1 MKKIIEKIIKNLFVP
16 SKFYGGISIL
26 WRGCSFELCSNISIF
41 KTLKS
46 SQPKKRKIAVKSDL
60 FLFNSGR
67 SAIVAALRAQGLS
80 RSDKVII
87 SSFTCDALPF
97 AISQVG
103 SSAIYVDVNEDLTMN
118 EADVR
123 STLDSKPKAI
133 IVQNT
138 LGRLGLREEFIQ
150 ELIERDIF
158 VLVDNSLSYGS
169 EVNGRCLSTFGHAS
183 VWTFEC
189 SKTITIGGGGALQIN
204 YSSLLPKINEV
215 YKNIPQVGFLEDLR
229 RYIHLRL
236 SLALMKHP
244 SLFGPFIW
252 TILRL
257 IGVFKP
263 SSSQN
268 KVLSGSI
275 LRLGKLGHRLYEE
288 VHKEKDKIFDKTND
302 NIKFYEDLFRT
313 LNVITP
319 IQSRKEEKIV
329 SPRFCVFAKEGQI
342 NNLMQE
348 CLTEKLEVG
357 RWFEIAPP
365 TLKECIVSGIS
376 NNKAQIFSANIVN
389 FPAYWTLSELEKN
402 TISKI
407 ILKLASKNLFD
418 VAPKEFC

>member
-1 MKKIIEKIIKNLFVP
+1 MKKIIEKVTKTLFVP
-16 SKFYGGISIL
+16 SKFYGGISVL
-26 WRGCSFELCSNISIF
+26 WRGCSLELCNNVSVFN
-41 KTLKS
+41 TLKS
-46 SQPKKRKIAVKSDL
+46 NQSKKRKITLASDL

-67 SAIVAALRAQGLS
+67 SAIAAALRAQGLS
-80 RSDKVII
+80 KSDKVIV

-97 AISQVG
+97 AISQAG

-138 LGRLGLREEFIQ
+138 FGRLGLREEFIQ

-189 SKTITIGGGGALQIN
+189 SKTITTGGGGALQMN
-204 YSSLLPKINEV
+204 YSSLLPKISEV
-215 YKNIPQVGFLEDLR
+215 YRNLPRVGFLEDLR
-229 RYIHLRL
+229 SYIQLKL
-236 SLALMKHP
+236 SLVLMKNP

-252 TILRL
+252 TILRV

-275 LRLGKLGHRLYEE
+275 LRLGKLGHRLYDE
-288 VHKEKDKIFDKTND
+288 VHKEKDKIFDRTND
-302 NIKFYEDLFRT
+302 NIKFYEALFRT
-313 LNVITP
+313 LNVVIP

-329 SPRFCVFAKEGQI
+329 SPRFCVFAKAGKI
-342 NNLMQE
+342 NNLIQE
-348 CLTEKLEVG
+348 CFKEKLEVG
-357 RWFEIAPP
+357 RWFEITPP
-365 TLKECIVSGIS
+365 TLKECTVSEIS
-376 NNKAQIFSANIVN
+376 NNKAEIFSADIVN

-402 TISKI
+402 TISRV
-407 ILKLASKNLFD
+407 ILKLDSKNLFNTES
-418 VAPKEFC
+418 KELG